1 MVSVVAEL
9 VIMRPRYS
17 ELGNKMIYASQFE
30 AVPELTATGLTT
42 PAPHDDGG
50 PVSWCL
56 QQLLQLSR
64 PRCPAA
70 AACSAADAGQ
80 RPLPGNSPDTSL
92 QPAQREKSDILK
104 LDKRI

>member
-30 AVPELTATGLTT
+30 AAGAQWHWPDHPPPPMMMVAR
-42 PAPHDDGG
+42 
-50 PVSWCL
+50 CL

-92 QPAQREKSDILK
+92 QPA
-104 LDKRI
+104 